1 MRTIITEETAYFGE
15 ALNKE
20 KESETWLADYDAR
33 IADAKKRVSMVIDP
47 EAEVSVMQFYDN
59 LTLKDLNSKLVW
71 SSLDAV
77 KIKQRNWPRGL
88 RRSLNQNKSNK

>member
-47 EAEVSVMQFYDN
+47 EAEE
-59 LTLKDLNSKLVW
+59 
-71 SSLDAV
+71 
-77 KIKQRNWPRGL
+77 
-88 RRSLNQNKSNK
+88 